1 MRMYDLILKK
11 KQGGE
16 LSTDEI
22 RYMIEGFTEGSIPDY
37 QMSAMT
43 MAICFR
49 GMTPR
54 ETVDLTLAMRD
65 SGDVL
70 DLSGIKGVKVDKH
83 STGGVG
89 DKTSL
94 ALTPIIA
101 ALGVPVAK
109 MSGRGL
115 GHTGGTI
122 DKLECFDG
130 FTTALSEEQFAGNV
144 NTIGIAIAGQ
154 TANLAPA
161 DKKLYAL
168 RDVTATVD
176 QMSLIASS
184 IMSKK
189 LASGSDAIV
198 LDVKTGNGAF
208 MKKLED
214 SRALAKEM
222 VSIGTMAGKKTVAVI
237 TDMDQPLGRAVG
249 NSLEVREAIDTLRGE
264 GPADFKEVVFALGS
278 QMLMLAGR
286 AADEKEARALME
298 GVIED
303 GSALDKFAQFV
314 RAQGGDAAPVYDTSL
329 LPVAGKTLEVTAK
342 ESGYVHRI
350 LAEDIGIA
358 CMTLGGGR
366 ETKESAIDLSVG
378 IILEKKNGDAV
389 EMMIKVKEPLPEE
402 YPLFHEGLI
411 LYTYLHLAADKPQT
425 DALLGAKVKGVAYE
439 TLIERNG
446 SIPLL
451 APMSQIAG
459 RLSIQE
465 GAKYLE
471 KRFGGEGVLLAGV
484 PGTPKANIVILGGGS
499 VGTNACKIAVGM
511 GANVTIMDINLQRLA
526 YLDDIFG
533 ARIQT
538 LVSNDANIEKA
549 VKEADLVIGC
559 VLIPGK
565 SAPKIFKKKYLKEM
579 KPGAVFVDVAVDQ
592 GGCGETTKVTY
603 HDDPIFIEDG
613 VVHYCVGNMPGAV
626 PRTSTIALTNATLS
640 YGLQI
645 AGKGLEQACKDNE
658 VIYSAINTYD
668 GKLTCKNVADS
679 FECYEYTDIKSVC

>member
-16 LSTDEI
+16 FSTDEI

-389 EMMIKVKEPLPEE
+389 SDGEVLATIYGNDDAKMQAAYEKIAHAYEIAKEPAAFVPVVREYIFPE
-402 YPLFHEGLI
+402 
-411 LYTYLHLAADKPQT
+411 
-425 DALLGAKVKGVAYE
+425 
-439 TLIERNG
+439 
-446 SIPLL
+446 
-451 APMSQIAG
+451 
-459 RLSIQE
+459 
-465 GAKYLE
+465 
-471 KRFGGEGVLLAGV
+471 
-484 PGTPKANIVILGGGS
+484 
-499 VGTNACKIAVGM
+499 
-511 GANVTIMDINLQRLA
+511 
-526 YLDDIFG
+526 
-533 ARIQT
+533 
-538 LVSNDANIEKA
+538 
-549 VKEADLVIGC
+549 
-559 VLIPGK
+559 
-565 SAPKIFKKKYLKEM
+565 
-579 KPGAVFVDVAVDQ
+579 
-592 GGCGETTKVTY
+592 
-603 HDDPIFIEDG
+603 
-613 VVHYCVGNMPGAV
+613 
-626 PRTSTIALTNATLS
+626 
-640 YGLQI
+640 
-645 AGKGLEQACKDNE
+645 
-658 VIYSAINTYD
+658 
-668 GKLTCKNVADS
+668 
-679 FECYEYTDIKSVC
+679 

>member
-130 FTTALSEEQFAGNV
+130 FTTALSEEQFAENV

-286 AADEKEARALME
+286 AADKKEACALME

-329 LPVAGKTLEVTAK
+329 LPVAGKTLAVTAK

-350 LAEDIGIA
+350 LAEYIGIA

-389 EMMIKVKEPLPEE
+389 SDGEVLATIYGNDDAKMQAAYEKIAHAYEIAKEPAAFVPVVREYIFPE
-402 YPLFHEGLI
+402 
-411 LYTYLHLAADKPQT
+411 
-425 DALLGAKVKGVAYE
+425 
-439 TLIERNG
+439 
-446 SIPLL
+446 
-451 APMSQIAG
+451 
-459 RLSIQE
+459 
-465 GAKYLE
+465 
-471 KRFGGEGVLLAGV
+471 
-484 PGTPKANIVILGGGS
+484 
-499 VGTNACKIAVGM
+499 
-511 GANVTIMDINLQRLA
+511 
-526 YLDDIFG
+526 
-533 ARIQT
+533 
-538 LVSNDANIEKA
+538 
-549 VKEADLVIGC
+549 
-559 VLIPGK
+559 
-565 SAPKIFKKKYLKEM
+565 
-579 KPGAVFVDVAVDQ
+579 
-592 GGCGETTKVTY
+592 
-603 HDDPIFIEDG
+603 
-613 VVHYCVGNMPGAV
+613 
-626 PRTSTIALTNATLS
+626 
-640 YGLQI
+640 
-645 AGKGLEQACKDNE
+645 
-658 VIYSAINTYD
+658 
-668 GKLTCKNVADS
+668 
-679 FECYEYTDIKSVC
+679 

>member
-358 CMTLGGGR
+358 CMTPGGGR

-389 EMMIKVKEPLPEE
+389 SDGEVLATIYGNDDAKMQAAYEKIAHAYEIAKEPAAFVPVVREYIFPE
-402 YPLFHEGLI
+402 
-411 LYTYLHLAADKPQT
+411 
-425 DALLGAKVKGVAYE
+425 
-439 TLIERNG
+439 
-446 SIPLL
+446 
-451 APMSQIAG
+451 
-459 RLSIQE
+459 
-465 GAKYLE
+465 
-471 KRFGGEGVLLAGV
+471 
-484 PGTPKANIVILGGGS
+484 
-499 VGTNACKIAVGM
+499 
-511 GANVTIMDINLQRLA
+511 
-526 YLDDIFG
+526 
-533 ARIQT
+533 
-538 LVSNDANIEKA
+538 
-549 VKEADLVIGC
+549 
-559 VLIPGK
+559 
-565 SAPKIFKKKYLKEM
+565 
-579 KPGAVFVDVAVDQ
+579 
-592 GGCGETTKVTY
+592 
-603 HDDPIFIEDG
+603 
-613 VVHYCVGNMPGAV
+613 
-626 PRTSTIALTNATLS
+626 
-640 YGLQI
+640 
-645 AGKGLEQACKDNE
+645 
-658 VIYSAINTYD
+658 
-668 GKLTCKNVADS
+668 
-679 FECYEYTDIKSVC
+679 

>member
-378 IILEKKNGDAV
+378 IILENKNGDAV
-389 EMMIKVKEPLPEE
+389 SDGEVLATIYGNDDAKMQAAYEKIAHAYEIAKEPAAFVPVVREYIFPE
-402 YPLFHEGLI
+402 
-411 LYTYLHLAADKPQT
+411 
-425 DALLGAKVKGVAYE
+425 
-439 TLIERNG
+439 
-446 SIPLL
+446 
-451 APMSQIAG
+451 
-459 RLSIQE
+459 
-465 GAKYLE
+465 
-471 KRFGGEGVLLAGV
+471 
-484 PGTPKANIVILGGGS
+484 
-499 VGTNACKIAVGM
+499 
-511 GANVTIMDINLQRLA
+511 
-526 YLDDIFG
+526 
-533 ARIQT
+533 
-538 LVSNDANIEKA
+538 
-549 VKEADLVIGC
+549 
-559 VLIPGK
+559 
-565 SAPKIFKKKYLKEM
+565 
-579 KPGAVFVDVAVDQ
+579 
-592 GGCGETTKVTY
+592 
-603 HDDPIFIEDG
+603 
-613 VVHYCVGNMPGAV
+613 
-626 PRTSTIALTNATLS
+626 
-640 YGLQI
+640 
-645 AGKGLEQACKDNE
+645 
-658 VIYSAINTYD
+658 
-668 GKLTCKNVADS
+668 
-679 FECYEYTDIKSVC
+679 

>member
-314 RAQGGDAAPVYDTSL
+314 RAQGGDAAPVYNTSL

-389 EMMIKVKEPLPEE
+389 SDGEVLATIYGNDDAKMQAAYEKIAHAYEIAKEPAAFVPVVREYIFPE
-402 YPLFHEGLI
+402 
-411 LYTYLHLAADKPQT
+411 
-425 DALLGAKVKGVAYE
+425 
-439 TLIERNG
+439 
-446 SIPLL
+446 
-451 APMSQIAG
+451 
-459 RLSIQE
+459 
-465 GAKYLE
+465 
-471 KRFGGEGVLLAGV
+471 
-484 PGTPKANIVILGGGS
+484 
-499 VGTNACKIAVGM
+499 
-511 GANVTIMDINLQRLA
+511 
-526 YLDDIFG
+526 
-533 ARIQT
+533 
-538 LVSNDANIEKA
+538 
-549 VKEADLVIGC
+549 
-559 VLIPGK
+559 
-565 SAPKIFKKKYLKEM
+565 
-579 KPGAVFVDVAVDQ
+579 
-592 GGCGETTKVTY
+592 
-603 HDDPIFIEDG
+603 
-613 VVHYCVGNMPGAV
+613 
-626 PRTSTIALTNATLS
+626 
-640 YGLQI
+640 
-645 AGKGLEQACKDNE
+645 
-658 VIYSAINTYD
+658 
-668 GKLTCKNVADS
+668 
-679 FECYEYTDIKSVC
+679 

>member
-70 DLSGIKGVKVDKH
+70 DLSGIKGIKVDKH

-130 FTTALSEEQFAGNV
+130 FTTALSEEQFAENV

-329 LPVAGKTLEVTAK
+329 LPVAGKTLAVTAK

-389 EMMIKVKEPLPEE
+389 SDGEVLATIYGNDNAKMQAAYEKIAHAYEIAKEPVAFVPVVREYIFPE
-402 YPLFHEGLI
+402 
-411 LYTYLHLAADKPQT
+411 
-425 DALLGAKVKGVAYE
+425 
-439 TLIERNG
+439 
-446 SIPLL
+446 
-451 APMSQIAG
+451 
-459 RLSIQE
+459 
-465 GAKYLE
+465 
-471 KRFGGEGVLLAGV
+471 
-484 PGTPKANIVILGGGS
+484 
-499 VGTNACKIAVGM
+499 
-511 GANVTIMDINLQRLA
+511 
-526 YLDDIFG
+526 
-533 ARIQT
+533 
-538 LVSNDANIEKA
+538 
-549 VKEADLVIGC
+549 
-559 VLIPGK
+559 
-565 SAPKIFKKKYLKEM
+565 
-579 KPGAVFVDVAVDQ
+579 
-592 GGCGETTKVTY
+592 
-603 HDDPIFIEDG
+603 
-613 VVHYCVGNMPGAV
+613 
-626 PRTSTIALTNATLS
+626 
-640 YGLQI
+640 
-645 AGKGLEQACKDNE
+645 
-658 VIYSAINTYD
+658 
-668 GKLTCKNVADS
+668 
-679 FECYEYTDIKSVC
+679 

>member
-70 DLSGIKGVKVDKH
+70 DLSGIKGVKVDKN

-389 EMMIKVKEPLPEE
+389 SDGEVLATIYGNDDAKMQAAYEKIAHAYEIAKEPAAFVPVVREYIFPE
-402 YPLFHEGLI
+402 
-411 LYTYLHLAADKPQT
+411 
-425 DALLGAKVKGVAYE
+425 
-439 TLIERNG
+439 
-446 SIPLL
+446 
-451 APMSQIAG
+451 
-459 RLSIQE
+459 
-465 GAKYLE
+465 
-471 KRFGGEGVLLAGV
+471 
-484 PGTPKANIVILGGGS
+484 
-499 VGTNACKIAVGM
+499 
-511 GANVTIMDINLQRLA
+511 
-526 YLDDIFG
+526 
-533 ARIQT
+533 
-538 LVSNDANIEKA
+538 
-549 VKEADLVIGC
+549 
-559 VLIPGK
+559 
-565 SAPKIFKKKYLKEM
+565 
-579 KPGAVFVDVAVDQ
+579 
-592 GGCGETTKVTY
+592 
-603 HDDPIFIEDG
+603 
-613 VVHYCVGNMPGAV
+613 
-626 PRTSTIALTNATLS
+626 
-640 YGLQI
+640 
-645 AGKGLEQACKDNE
+645 
-658 VIYSAINTYD
+658 
-668 GKLTCKNVADS
+668 
-679 FECYEYTDIKSVC
+679 

>member
-350 LAEDIGIA
+350 LAEDIGMA

-389 EMMIKVKEPLPEE
+389 SDGEVLATIYGNDDAKMQAAYEKIAHAYEIAKEPAAFVPVVREYIFPE
-402 YPLFHEGLI
+402 
-411 LYTYLHLAADKPQT
+411 
-425 DALLGAKVKGVAYE
+425 
-439 TLIERNG
+439 
-446 SIPLL
+446 
-451 APMSQIAG
+451 
-459 RLSIQE
+459 
-465 GAKYLE
+465 
-471 KRFGGEGVLLAGV
+471 
-484 PGTPKANIVILGGGS
+484 
-499 VGTNACKIAVGM
+499 
-511 GANVTIMDINLQRLA
+511 
-526 YLDDIFG
+526 
-533 ARIQT
+533 
-538 LVSNDANIEKA
+538 
-549 VKEADLVIGC
+549 
-559 VLIPGK
+559 
-565 SAPKIFKKKYLKEM
+565 
-579 KPGAVFVDVAVDQ
+579 
-592 GGCGETTKVTY
+592 
-603 HDDPIFIEDG
+603 
-613 VVHYCVGNMPGAV
+613 
-626 PRTSTIALTNATLS
+626 
-640 YGLQI
+640 
-645 AGKGLEQACKDNE
+645 
-658 VIYSAINTYD
+658 
-668 GKLTCKNVADS
+668 
-679 FECYEYTDIKSVC
+679 

>member
-1 MRMYDLILKK
+1 MRMYNLILKK

-389 EMMIKVKEPLPEE
+389 SDGEVLATIYGNDDAKMQAAYEKIAHAYEIAKEPAAFVPVVREYIFPE
-402 YPLFHEGLI
+402 
-411 LYTYLHLAADKPQT
+411 
-425 DALLGAKVKGVAYE
+425 
-439 TLIERNG
+439 
-446 SIPLL
+446 
-451 APMSQIAG
+451 
-459 RLSIQE
+459 
-465 GAKYLE
+465 
-471 KRFGGEGVLLAGV
+471 
-484 PGTPKANIVILGGGS
+484 
-499 VGTNACKIAVGM
+499 
-511 GANVTIMDINLQRLA
+511 
-526 YLDDIFG
+526 
-533 ARIQT
+533 
-538 LVSNDANIEKA
+538 
-549 VKEADLVIGC
+549 
-559 VLIPGK
+559 
-565 SAPKIFKKKYLKEM
+565 
-579 KPGAVFVDVAVDQ
+579 
-592 GGCGETTKVTY
+592 
-603 HDDPIFIEDG
+603 
-613 VVHYCVGNMPGAV
+613 
-626 PRTSTIALTNATLS
+626 
-640 YGLQI
+640 
-645 AGKGLEQACKDNE
+645 
-658 VIYSAINTYD
+658 
-668 GKLTCKNVADS
+668 
-679 FECYEYTDIKSVC
+679 